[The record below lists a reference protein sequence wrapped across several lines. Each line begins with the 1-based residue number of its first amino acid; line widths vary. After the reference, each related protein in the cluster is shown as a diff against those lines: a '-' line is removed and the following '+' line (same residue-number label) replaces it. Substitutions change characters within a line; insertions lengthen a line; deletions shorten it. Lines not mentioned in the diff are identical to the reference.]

1 MKKDEEN
8 GKGME
13 WRKMKKTGGGRDEEG
28 WRKREGEGMKKDEEN
43 GIGGMKKDEENGRG
57 KEWRR
62 MKKTGGERKMGVR
75 YEQEIKKEKGKGRKV
90 WTKRKTR

>member
-57 KEWRR
+57 KW
-62 MKKTGGERKMGVR
+62 MKKDEENRRGKENGGKVWTRDKER
-75 YEQEIKKEKGKGRKV
+75 KGKG
-90 WTKRKTR
+90 